1 MFTPNLT
8 GSLMRKTGR
17 NLDGEETYGTPVG
30 IGLSIVN
37 LATSSQKTSVRSDSS
52 ASRGQADEMVAERG
66 KILTKETVAVDD
78 LLSLSGSVFR
88 ILGMHP
94 RYTVMG
100 ALDHNEVF
108 LELVS

>member
-1 MFTPNLT
+1 MFTPNRT

-17 NLDGEETYGTPVG
+17 NLEGEETYGDPVA

-52 ASRGQADEMVAERG
+52 ASRGQADEMAAERG
-66 KILTKETVAVDD
+66 KILTKETLAVDD

-88 ILGMHP
+88 VLGAHP
-94 RYTVMG
+94 RYTVLG
-100 ALDHNEVF
+100 AFDHNEIY